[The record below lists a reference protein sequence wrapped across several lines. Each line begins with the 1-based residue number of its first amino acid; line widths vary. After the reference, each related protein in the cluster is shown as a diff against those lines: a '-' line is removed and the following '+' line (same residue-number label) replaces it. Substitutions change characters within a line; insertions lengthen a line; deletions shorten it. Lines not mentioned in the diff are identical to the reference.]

1 MIETEKIS
9 RANELLSE
17 LYEGVTYSEFQAAL
31 EFANRAFFA
40 LCAKDKSFNTKKCY
54 LSEYGCEDELLRSII
69 RYYLEGKASLG
80 DVQEYIFPMIN
91 VLSKCKYSKKA
102 GELKDIFLSIYKN

>member
-1 MIETEKIS
+1 MVETEKFS

-17 LYEGVTYSEFQAAL
+17 LYEGITYSEFQVAL

-40 LCAKDKSFNTKKCY
+40 LCSKDKSFNTKKCY
-54 LSEYGCEDELLRSII
+54 LCEYGCEDELLRSIV

-91 VLSKCKYSKKA
+91 VLSKCKPSKKA
-102 GELKDIFLSIYKN
+102 EELKGIFLSVYEK